1 MDVHVEDEA
10 KLSSTTT
17 NNIEDVVSKKSKEE
31 TSIDE
36 KFENSEQNDSVGD
49 EGTKYKGTNIF
60 NLYEYISIFSLYPY
74 P

>member
-10 KLSSTTT
+10 KFNSTTT
-17 NNIEDVVSKKSKEE
+17 NNIEDVVRLKAKEE

-36 KFENSEQNDSVGD
+36 KFENSEQNDSFGD

-60 NLYEYISIFSLYPY
+60 INIIIR
-74 P
+74 